1 MNLLKKHYEKFILAA
16 LLLIFILLL
25 VFQIIVILQAKD
37 IEIGAVLGIKPPK
50 PGRSE
55 ERR

>member
-25 VFQIIVILQAKD
+25 GFQIAVIQSQSAAPYVPREMSD
-37 IEIGAVLGIKPPK
+37 SA
-50 PGRSE
+50 R
-55 ERR
+55 